1 MMQNTRLQLLL
12 ERAPITDEDRHNIS
26 RIFVVLSS
34 ERQTALISD
43 WDGYII
49 RFVAIRNQ
57 LLEEEARRFLS
68 GLQAIDILLDE
79 AIAREGEKQREKDQN
94 KKQVRREL
102 EATVAYDQMQRLRRV
117 KEIHSPIV
125 R

>member
-1 MMQNTRLQLLL
+1 MQNTRLQLLL

-26 RIFVVLSS
+26 RIFTVLSA
-34 ERQTALISD
+34 ERQSSLISD

-49 RFVAIRNQ
+49 RFVAIRDQ
-57 LLEEEARRFLS
+57 LLEAEARRFLS

-79 AIAREGEKQREKDQN
+79 AIAREAEKQAEKDHN

-102 EATVAYDQMQRLRRV
+102 ESTVAYDQMRRLRRV
-117 KEIHSPIV
+117 KDLQGV
-125 R
+125 GR

>member
-26 RIFVVLSS
+26 RIFTVLSA
-34 ERQTALISD
+34 ERQSSLISD

-49 RFVAIRNQ
+49 RFVAIRDQ
-57 LLEEEARRFLS
+57 LLEAEARRFLS

-79 AIAREGEKQREKDQN
+79 AIAREAEKQAEKDHN

-102 EATVAYDQMQRLRRV
+102 ESTVAYDQMRRLRRV
-117 KEIHSPIV
+117 KDLQGV
-125 R
+125 GR

>member
-1 MMQNTRLQLLL
+1 MQNTRLQLLL

-26 RIFVVLSS
+26 RIFAVLSS

-49 RFVAIRNQ
+49 RFITIRDQ
-57 LLEEEARRFLS
+57 LAEAEARRFLS

-79 AIAREGEKQREKDQN
+79 AIAREREKQAQKDHN
-94 KKQVRREL
+94 KKQVRAEL
-102 EATVAYDQMQRLRRV
+102 ESTIAYDQMQRLRRV
-117 KEIHSPIV
+117 KDLQ
-125 R
+125 

>member
-34 ERQTALISD
+34 SRQTELLTN
-43 WDGYII
+43 WDAYII
-49 RFVAIRNQ
+49 RFVSIRDQ
-57 LLEEEARRFLS
+57 LVEQEARRFLS

-79 AIAREGEKQREKDQN
+79 AIARESEKQSLKVEQRQ
-94 KKQVRREL
+94 QVRAEL
-102 EATVAYDQMQRLRRV
+102 DAAMVYDQAQKMRHIQRTQHTPV
-117 KEIHSPIV
+117 
-125 R
+125 